1 MTRALAVCVMLL
13 AGACAGSLGP
23 GAHAPLLDLTLART
37 DGSRFELSALHGK
50 PVLLFL
56 FATYDEASQFDLVP
70 LTRIAESEPDLTIIG
85 VALQP
90 EADKFLRLFKRSL
103 PVPFELFYDPDNT
116 LLGGSSALGQL
127 PGIPVVIAIDDEGRV
142 RDSLIGATN
151 VEALHAL
158 AKSAR

>member
-1 MTRALAVCVMLL
+1 MRALAVVMLL
-13 AGACAGSLGP
+13 SGACAGSLGP
-23 GAHAPLLDLTLART
+23 GANAPLLELELARS
-37 DGSRFELSALHGK
+37 DGSRMELGALRGK

-70 LTRIAESEPDLTIIG
+70 LTRIAESEPDVTIIG

-103 PVPFELFYDPDNT
+103 PVPFELFYDPANAI
-116 LLGGSSALGQL
+116 LGGSTALDKL
-127 PGIPVVIAIDDEGRV
+127 PGIPAVIAIDKEGRV
-142 RDSLIGATN
+142 RDSLFGPTN

>member
-1 MTRALAVCVMLL
+1 MRALAVVMLL
-13 AGACAGSLGP
+13 SSACAGSLGP
-23 GAHAPLLDLTLART
+23 GANAPLLELELART
-37 DGSRFELSALHGK
+37 DGSRMELSSLRGK

-70 LTRIAESEPDLTIIG
+70 LTRLAESEPDLTIIG

-103 PVPFELFYDPDNT
+103 PVPFELYYDPENA
-116 LLGGSSALGQL
+116 LLSGSTPLGKL
-127 PGIPVVIAIDDEGRV
+127 PGIPAVIAIDKDGRV
-142 RDSLIGATN
+142 QDSLFGATTL
-151 VEALHAL
+151 EALHTL